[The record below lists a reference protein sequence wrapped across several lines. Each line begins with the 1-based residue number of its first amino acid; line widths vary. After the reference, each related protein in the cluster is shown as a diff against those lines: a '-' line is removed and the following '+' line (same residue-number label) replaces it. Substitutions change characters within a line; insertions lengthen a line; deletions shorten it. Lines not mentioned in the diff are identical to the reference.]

1 MTDAGGQYAP
11 GAAAHGV
18 HVELLFAPMAL
29 EYEPAPQGVHAA
41 EPFVPISSENVP
53 AGQTWQEVGGD
64 SGVHRA
70 HDFAHATDA

>member
-53 AGQTWQEVGGD
+53 AGQTWQEVAVLPD
-64 SGVHRA
+64 TRNIYRDYSC
-70 HDFAHATDA
+70 TD